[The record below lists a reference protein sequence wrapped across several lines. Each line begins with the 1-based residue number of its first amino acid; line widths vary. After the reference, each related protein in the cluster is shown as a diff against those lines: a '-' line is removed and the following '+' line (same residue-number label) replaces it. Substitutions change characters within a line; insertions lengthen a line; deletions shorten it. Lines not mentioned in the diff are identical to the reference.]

1 MKTDTI
7 FYNLFQLFP
16 ELLFQLIGEDTS
28 QAPNYEFSSR
38 EIKELARRFDGLFL
52 PSSNNFTDLIY
63 FVEVQFQP
71 KDKFYRRLFAE
82 ILAYL
87 EQYESD
93 NDWRAVA
100 IFASRNLEPRFS
112 AQYRGLRPQLQVVYL
127 DEVTD
132 GDDLPISLGIVKLVV
147 MAPDQ
152 VQEKLPTLLE
162 KLPQQITDQELE
174 RQVFEFIE
182 TVLLYKFTNLSREE
196 IEVMFS
202 LSDLK
207 QTRVYQEAKAEGKVE
222 GKIEGEVKGEFL
234 GKLKSVPG
242 LLALGLRAD
251 QIALAIGLD
260 VAVVEQIAAGK
271 ALETLYSEY
280 IVNSEF
286 PRPNN

>member
-16 ELLFQLIGEDTS
+16 ELLFQLIGEEPS

-52 PSSNNFTDLIY
+52 PRSNNFTDLIY

-82 ILAYL
+82 ILVYL

-100 IFASRNLEPRFS
+100 IFASRSLEPKFS

-127 DEVTD
+127 DEIAD

-147 MAPDQ
+147 MPPEQ
-152 VQEKLPTLLE
+152 VEAALPNLLE
-162 KLPQQITDQELE
+162 KLSQQIADRELE
-174 RQVFEFIE
+174 GRVFEFIE
-182 TVLLYKFTNLSREE
+182 TILLYKFTNLSREE
-196 IEVMFS
+196 IEAMFS

-207 QTRVYQEAKAEGKVE
+207 KTRVYQEAKAEGKAE
-222 GKIEGEVKGEFL
+222 GKLEAVMGF
-234 GKLKSVPG
+234 
-242 LLALGLRAD
+242 LALGLSVE
-251 QIALAIGLD
+251 QIALAMGLE
-260 VAVVEQIAAGK
+260 VAVVEKVAAG
-271 ALETLYSEY
+271 E
-280 IVNSEF
+280 IVSRE
-286 PRPNN
+286 NN

>member
-1 MKTDTI
+1 LKTDTI
-7 FYNLFQLFP
+7 FYTLFQLFP
-16 ELLFQLIGEDTS
+16 ELLFQLIGEDPS
-28 QAPNYEFSSR
+28 QAPKYEFSSR

-52 PSSNNFTDLIY
+52 PRGNDFTDLIY

-100 IFASRNLEPRFS
+100 IFASRSLEPTFS

-127 DEVTD
+127 DEID
-132 GDDLPISLGIVKLVV
+132 NGDDLPISLDIVKLVV

-152 VQEKLPTLLE
+152 VQEELPTLLE

-202 LSDLK
+202 LSDLRK
-207 QTRVYQEAKAEGKVE
+207 TRVYQEAKAEGE
-222 GKIEGEVKGEFL
+222 LKGEFL
-234 GKLKSVPG
+234 GKLKAVPG
-242 LLALGLRAD
+242 LLALGLSAN
-251 QIALAIGLD
+251 QIALAIGLE
-260 VAVVEQIAAGK
+260 ATVVEQIAAGET
-271 ALETLYSEY
+271 LEKLYSEH
-280 IVNSEF
+280 IVSSEF
-286 PRPNN
+286 LRPEN